1 MKTKTE
7 ENLETLNAYAKLMG
21 LPLVFAE
28 DWTPLPIKKTAGA
41 YLKFVGIP
49 LEDQGS
55 KKYLRFLN
63 PSWLECAGPEEIS
76 RLLRHEYTYMKIRTD
91 NEE

>member
-7 ENLETLNAYAKLMG
+7 ENLETLNAYAKLMD

-28 DWTPLPIKKTAGA
+28 DA

-55 KKYLRFLN
+55 EKYLRFLN
-63 PSWLECAGPEEIS
+63 PLWLERAGPEEIS
-76 RLLRHEYTYMKIRTD
+76 NLLRLIIRTY
-91 NEE
+91 NKE